1 MSISP
6 EIFERDH
13 LSGGSHMSTNRP
25 ITPRRRGYKSGLA
38 MRTLVWNAWFRRS
51 MEQAS
56 DADLQPISDEKLRNE
71 RLKGDTPDRRPKK
84 SRPGKRLPKR
94 LIIAGMR
101 WRLPLTATP
110 GTLGGSLRQFKL
122 GYADRLPVNA
132 QNLPP
137 KGWFAWLFRS

>member
-1 MSISP
+1 MS
-6 EIFERDH
+6 
-13 LSGGSHMSTNRP
+13 MNQP
-25 ITPRRRGYKSGLA
+25 IRARRRRGYRSGLA
-38 MRTLVWNAWFRRS
+38 MRTLVWNVWFRRS
-51 MEQAS
+51 MEEAS
-56 DADLQPISDEKLRNE
+56 DEDLRPMPDERLRSE
-71 RLKGDTPDRRPKK
+71 RLKGYTPDRRPIK

-94 LIIAGMR
+94 LIIARIR

-122 GYADRLPVNA
+122 GYADRLPMKA